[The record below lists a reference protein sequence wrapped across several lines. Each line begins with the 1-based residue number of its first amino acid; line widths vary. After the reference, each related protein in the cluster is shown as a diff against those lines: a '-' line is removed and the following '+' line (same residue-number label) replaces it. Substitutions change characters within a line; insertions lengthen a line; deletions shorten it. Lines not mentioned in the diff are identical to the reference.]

1 MATKL
6 PKGLGKK
13 LRAKYCPKPIKR
25 KPPTKKPPTKKPPK
39 KNQPTT
45 KPQPPKQTVQILV
58 DRFRGRW
65 GPRDVNQIN
74 EMMEKDKEF
83 EDMYKLVMDS
93 FDDTCYHDFPQ
104 EYQIVCKTMY
114 HYGGEIVEMMLHN
127 FADWEVCEKYM
138 CPANFFHQ

>member
-1 MATKL
+1 MAKKL

-13 LRAKYCPKPIKR
+13 LIAKYCPKPKK

-45 KPQPPKQTVQILV
+45 KSQPPKQTVQILV
-58 DRFRGRW
+58 DRFRRW

-104 EYQIVCKTMY
+104 EYKLFVRPCITM
-114 HYGGEIVEMMLHN
+114 VERL
-127 FADWEVCEKYM
+127 
-138 CPANFFHQ
+138 